1 MLKKCAAILLALLLP
16 AFALAEDTVTA
27 NAIARATRT
36 YQVTAPYSGVL
47 LPFDWQNGDVVEADE
62 TLLAMDTIKV
72 YAPVSGTVRAVFAE
86 EGDQAANVLAQYGM
100 LAAIQKAAPQVVN
113 ASTEGAY
120 SKAENRIVHL
130 GETVYLEQV
139 YDRDNEGIG
148 RIVAVDGKNYVVEVV
163 SGEFDN
169 HINIEIYR
177 DPGCTTRSCIGS
189 GRTDASAEIPVSGTG
204 YVLAVHAA
212 EGDSVQKGDLLFEL
226 AAQDADN
233 TLRSA
238 VLTAP
243 AGGAVELSAVSGMQ
257 AYKGQLLAR
266 IHDLTEMEVVASV
279 DEMDLDLVR
288 EGSSVTVLF
297 DRYPGEEVQGTVVS
311 ISRIGMARQN
321 AAYYDVTISVST
333 QLEVLPGMNA
343 VVRLK

>member
-1 MLKKCAAILLALLLP
+1 MTINQLSIFIENKEGK
-16 AFALAEDTVTA
+16 LAELTSTLAREGIDIRAMSVADTQDFGILRLIVSDCDR
-27 NAIARATRT
+27 AI
-36 YQVTAPYSGVL
+36 
-47 LPFDWQNGDVVEADE
+47 
-62 TLLAMDTIKV
+62 
-72 YAPVSGTVRAVFAE
+72 
-86 EGDQAANVLAQYGM
+86 NVLKEAGC
-100 LAAIQKAAPQVVN
+100 
-113 ASTEGAY
+113 
-120 SKAENRIVHL
+120 
-130 GETVYLEQV
+130 
-139 YDRDNEGIG
+139 
-148 RIVAVDGKNYVVEVV
+148 VV
-163 SGEFDN
+163 SVTQVLAVAIPDFPGSLAKVSHILADN
-169 HINIEIYR
+169 HINIEIHR